1 MSDFED
7 REYEIL
13 MDRFK
18 KSMQEG
24 KNLYFDS
31 TEMEIIIEGLL
42 EAWEFDYAKK
52 AIENA
57 LKFFPKH
64 EYFRILSI
72 KYHLINMNIPQAKS
86 ELYLYEN
93 DFEPSA
99 DYYKEKVICDKI
111 EDEAKSSGSEKRIA
125 LLNKALKLN
134 DCDSEIHFLLGS
146 EYLINGDA
154 DRAAFYAIRAME
166 LEFNYYEILEY
177 SLQCEHTEQYDLAI
191 RFFKLMVDRFPLSKE
206 CWQFYALALSWKERY
221 DEALDAN
228 ECVLSI
234 APDTPEA
241 YFNQGKIYYDKRD
254 FPNAIK
260 ALLHAYDLDKTD
272 SSALL
277 SIAYC
282 YELMEQP
289 DKATEYYNRV
299 KLLYPDNVDANL
311 GIINRLCEKGQYN
324 EARTFLEHQ
333 LHSDNISPELI
344 FRAIDLLLDENMPN
358 REHETDD
365 ERTEKM
371 DIEHE
376 EENYELIE
384 KYIRKAFHNNKD
396 AEEFLSQFSQFC
408 CYSGRSK
415 IGAKLLTSMVVDET
429 YLAFDHTFWNYCYAT
444 VLLTADD
451 LYNGLYYLEQALCA
465 EPEEIGLFIS
475 INHELL
481 RLEGVRT
488 LIERYV

>member
-7 REYEIL
+7 REYEAL
-13 MDRFK
+13 MDKFK
-18 KSMQEG
+18 KSMEEG
-24 KNLYFDS
+24 NELYFDS
-31 TEMEIIIEGLL
+31 TEMEIIIEGLM
-42 EAWEFDYAKK
+42 ETWDFDYAKK
-52 AIENA
+52 AIEKA
-57 LKFFPKH
+57 LAFFPKQ

-86 ELYLYEN
+86 ELCLYES
-93 DFEPSA
+93 DFEPSV
-99 DYYKEKVICDKI
+99 DYYKEKVICAKI
-111 EDEAKSSGSEKRIA
+111 EDGAKSSGSKNRIS
-125 LLNKALKLN
+125 LLNKALKLDDKDN
-134 DCDSEIHFLLGS
+134 ETHFLLAS
-146 EYLINGDA
+146 EYLIVGDA
-154 DRAAFYAIRAME
+154 DKAAFYAIRAME
-166 LEFNYYEILEY
+166 LVPDNNLQIIEY
-177 SLQCEHTEQYDLAI
+177 SMLCEQMEQYELAMH
-191 RFFKLMVDRFPLSKE
+191 FFKLMVNRFPLSKE
-206 CWQFYALALSWKERY
+206 CWQFYALALAWNKQY

-234 APDTPEA
+234 NPDTPDA
-241 YFNQGKIYYDKRD
+241 YFNQGKIYYEKHD

-260 ALLHAYDLDKTD
+260 SLLHAYDLDKTD

-289 DKATEYYNRV
+289 DKATEYYNRI

-311 GIINRLCEKGQYN
+311 GIINRLCEKGQFK

-333 LHSDNISPELI
+333 LNSGKVSPELI
-344 FRAIDLLLDENMPN
+344 FRAIDLLLDKDLPLP
-358 REHETDD
+358 ETDE
-365 ERTEKM
+365 ERTEEM
-371 DIEHE
+371 DIKRE

-384 KYIRKAFHNNKD
+384 KYIRKALLGSKD
-396 AEEFLSQFSQFC
+396 AEEFLSQFAQFC

-415 IGAKLLTSMVVDET
+415 IGAILLTSM
-429 YLAFDHTFWNYCYAT
+429 LADNTFQTFNRAFWDYCYAG

-451 LYNGLYYLEQALCA
+451 LHNGLRYLEHALCA
-465 EPEEIGLFIS
+465 EPEEIGLLIS

-481 RLEGVRT
+481 KLEGVRT